1 MKSNSAFAAAAL
13 GMLLAPS
20 AFADFVVRVHNQSKV
35 EAKAMVQNNPPIMWL
50 KRGQV
55 SDIRLRGKWI
65 KDIKGEYIV
74 NFQNLANAGHQY
86 CVWKVHVL
94 APSSSKE
101 VKLDVKLEQSDP
113 AFRCKVSGQFTA
125 PEDRSAALD
134 FSLWSK

>member
-1 MKSNSAFAAAAL
+1 MLFAPCA
-13 GMLLAPS
+13 S
-20 AFADFVVRVHNQSKV
+20 ADFVVRVHNQSKV
-35 EAKAMVQNNPPIMWL
+35 EAKAMVQNHLPIMWL

-55 SDIRLRGKWI
+55 SDIRLPGKGM
-65 KDIKGEYIV
+65 KDIKGEYVV

-94 APSSSKE
+94 APSNSKD
-101 VKLDVKLEQSDP
+101 VKLDVKLEHSDP

-125 PEDRSAALD
+125 PEDRGATLD